1 MAVERIFDEI
11 KKLSPVDRYK
21 LRIMLETDEISGDDI
36 EASKR
41 AAGGWADIN
50 AKEMIEDI
58 YKSRD
63 NNQGRMDV
71 DW

>member
-1 MAVERIFDEI
+1 MAVERILNEI
-11 KKLSPVDRYK
+11 KKLSPMDRYK
-21 LRIMLETDEISGDDI
+21 LRIMLETNEISGDDI

-41 AAGGWADIN
+41 AAGGWADIDPE
-50 AKEMIEDI
+50 KMIKDI

-63 NNQGRMDV
+63 NNPGRTGV

>member
-11 KKLSPVDRYK
+11 KKLSPVDRYR
-21 LRIMLETDEISGDDI
+21 LRIMLETNEISRDDI

-41 AAGGWADIN
+41 TAGGWADID
-50 AKEMIEDI
+50 AEKMIEDI
-58 YKSRD
+58 YKSRY
-63 NNQGRMDV
+63 NSPGRMSV

>member
-1 MAVERIFDEI
+1 
-11 KKLSPVDRYK
+11 LYGQSH
-21 LRIMLETDEISGDDI
+21 I

-41 AAGGWADIN
+41 TAGGWADID
-50 AKEMIEDI
+50 AEKMIEDI

-63 NNQGRMDV
+63 NSPGRMSV